1 MMKMPEIEP
10 TPEDWEHAKAFLERD
25 PREAFM
31 ESLARTEARKRVAR
45 ERLERRRRLLNRL
58 SLGLLARS

>member
-1 MMKMPEIEP
+1 MVKMPEIEP
-10 TPEDWEHAKAFLERD
+10 SPEDWERAKALVERD

-31 ESLARTEARKRVAR
+31 ESLARTEARNRVAR